1 MTATIDRRIAA
12 RLRVLTQEVKNA
24 MTNHSDYS
32 PRSPV
37 QPAPERLD
45 PHSLDAL
52 RSLLRTHGMR
62 RIAAALADLAAQD
75 AAAQHCACPPCER
88 AALASRKNSGI
99 MQSIAV
105 TLYD

>member
-1 MTATIDRRIAA
+1 MTAIIDRRHAA
-12 RLRVLTQEVKNA
+12 RLRILTQEVHAA
-24 MTNHSDYS
+24 MTNHSNYS
-32 PRSPV
+32 PRRAV
-37 QPAPERLD
+37 QPAPDQMD
-45 PHSLDAL
+45 PQSLDDL
-52 RSLLRTHGMR
+52 RTLLRTHGMR

-88 AALASRKNSGI
+88 AALASRRNSGI